1 MDLLIDPHG
10 QVHCVYAEAID
21 LRMLGV
27 PRIVRASHVEPDE
40 SGQWWAD
47 LAPVLGPRL
56 GPFEQRTLALAA
68 EKEWLEKHWLVY
80 CGSSA
85 TR

>member
-1 MDLLIDPHG
+1 MDLLIDAHG

-40 SGQWWAD
+40 NGQWWAN
-47 LAPVLGPRL
+47 LAPVQGPPL
-56 GPFEQRTLALAA
+56 GPFAQRTLALAA
-68 EKEWLEKHWLVY
+68 EKEWLEEHWLVF

-85 TR
+85 RR